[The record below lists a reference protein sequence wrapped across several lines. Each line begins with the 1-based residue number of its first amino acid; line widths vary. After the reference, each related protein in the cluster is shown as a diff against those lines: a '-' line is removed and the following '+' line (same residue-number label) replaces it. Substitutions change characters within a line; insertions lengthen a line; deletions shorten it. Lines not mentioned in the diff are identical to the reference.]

1 MNEPARIFGVFYEP
15 GKVFADVAE
24 KPRWGIAPILVSILI
39 GLAFVYAISTRV
51 GWEQTVR
58 QALANNP
65 RMADLPADQ
74 REKAIATGA
83 KIGSIAGWIGA
94 ALGVPFS
101 VLIIAGVLT
110 GLFNGLLGTEL
121 KFAQT
126 FAITAYAL
134 VVRALLAVL
143 MILILYLKPPEEF
156 NIQVSP
162 FSPAAYMNR
171 LENPK
176 WLMSLAGSLDLFT
189 LWSIV
194 LLAIGFSV
202 AAKKL
207 SFSKSLT
214 AIAIPWLLWVV
225 GLMALQSF
233 Q

>member
-1 MNEPARIFGVFYEP
+1 MTEPARLFGVFYEP

-24 KPRWGIAPILVSILI
+24 KPRWGIAPILVSMLV
-39 GLAFVYAISTRV
+39 GLALVYTISNHI
-51 GWEQTVR
+51 GWETTIRQTI
-58 QALANNP
+58 ANNP
-65 RMADLPADQ
+65 RTAELPADQ
-74 REKAIATGA
+74 REKAIATGV
-83 KIGSIAGWIGA
+83 KIASIAGWIGA
-94 ALGVPFS
+94 ALGAPFG

-134 VVRALLAVL
+134 IVRALLSGL
-143 MILILYLKPPEEF
+143 LILLAYLKPPEEF

-171 LENPK
+171 LESPK

-202 AAKKL
+202 AARKL
-207 SFSKSLT
+207 SFTKALT
-214 AIAIPWLLWVV
+214 AIGIPWLLWVV
-225 GLMALQSF
+225 GMMALQSF
-233 Q
+233 

>member
-1 MNEPARIFGVFYEP
+1 MTELGRLFGVFFEP
-15 GKVFADVAE
+15 GKVFADLAAR
-24 KPRWGIAPILVSILI
+24 PRWIAPILISMLI
-39 GLAFVYAISTRV
+39 ALALVYAISTHI
-51 GWEQTVR
+51 GWEPTIRQT
-58 QALANNP
+58 LANNP
-65 RMADLPADQ
+65 QTADLPADQ

-83 KIGSIAGWIGA
+83 KFASIFGWVGA
-94 ALGVPFS
+94 ILGGPVS
-101 VLIIAGVLT
+101 VLLIAAVLT

-134 VVRALLAVL
+134 LVRALLTAL
-143 MILILYLKPPEEF
+143 LILLVYLKPPEDF

-171 LENPK
+171 LETPK

-189 LWSIV
+189 IWALI

-207 SFSKSLT
+207 SFTKSLT
-214 AIAIPWLLWVV
+214 AIAVPWLIWVV
-225 GLMALQSF
+225 GMMALQSF
-233 Q
+233 R

>member
-1 MNEPARIFGVFYEP
+1 MTEIGRLSGVFFEP
-15 GKVFADVAE
+15 GKVFADVSQRP
-24 KPRWGIAPILVSILI
+24 KWIAPILVSILV
-39 GLAFVYAISTRV
+39 GLTLAYAISTHI
-51 GWEQTVR
+51 GWESTIRQTF
-58 QALANNP
+58 ANNP
-65 RMADLPADQ
+65 RTADLPADQ
-74 REKAIATGA
+74 REKMIATGA
-83 KIGSIAGWIGA
+83 KFASSLGWVA
-94 ALGVPFS
+94 ALLGTPLS
-101 VLIIAGVLT
+101 VLIVAGVLT

-126 FAITAYAL
+126 FAVTAYAL
-134 VVRALLAVL
+134 LVRALWNAL
-143 MILILYLKPPEEF
+143 MILLVYLKPPEDF

-171 LENPK
+171 LETPK

-189 LWSIV
+189 IWSII

-207 SFSKSLT
+207 SFAKSLT
-214 AIAIPWLLWVV
+214 AIAIPWLIWVV

>member
-1 MNEPARIFGVFYEP
+1 MNEPARLAGVFYEP

-24 KPRWGIAPILVSILI
+24 KPRWGIAPMLVSMLVA
-39 GLAFVYAISTRV
+39 LALVYSISSHI
-51 GWEQTVR
+51 GWETTIRQT
-58 QALANNP
+58 LANNP
-65 RMADLPADQ
+65 RMAELPADQ
-74 REKAIATGA
+74 REKAIATGT
-83 KIGSIAGWIGA
+83 KIASIGGWIGA
-94 ALGVPFS
+94 ILGAPFS

-134 VVRALLAVL
+134 VVRALLAGL
-143 MILILYLKPPEEF
+143 MILLIYLKPPEEF
-156 NIQVSP
+156 NMQVSP

-171 LENPK
+171 LEYPK
-176 WLMSLAGSLDLFT
+176 WLMSLCGSLDLFT

-202 AAKKL
+202 AARKL
-207 SFSKSLT
+207 SFTKALT
-214 AIAIPWLLWVV
+214 TIAIPWLLFVIAMM
-225 GLMALQSF
+225 GLQSF

>member
-1 MNEPARIFGVFYEP
+1 MTEPARLFGVFYEP

-24 KPRWGIAPILVSILI
+24 KPRWGIAPILVSMLV
-39 GLAFVYAISTRV
+39 GLALVYTISTRI
-51 GWEQTVR
+51 GWETTIRQTI
-58 QALANNP
+58 ANNP
-65 RMADLPADQ
+65 RTAELPADQ
-74 REKAIATGA
+74 REKAIATGV
-83 KIGSIAGWIGA
+83 KIASIAGWIGA
-94 ALGVPFS
+94 ALGAPFG

-134 VVRALLAVL
+134 IVRALLSGL
-143 MILILYLKPPEEF
+143 LILLAYLKPPEEF

-171 LENPK
+171 LESPK

-202 AAKKL
+202 AARKL
-207 SFSKSLT
+207 SFTKALT
-214 AIAIPWLLWVV
+214 AIGIPWLLWVV
-225 GLMALQSF
+225 GMMALQSF
-233 Q
+233 

>member
-1 MNEPARIFGVFYEP
+1 MNEFARLSGVFFEP
-15 GKVFADVAE
+15 GKVFADVAQR
-24 KPRWGIAPILVSILI
+24 PRWIAPILISMLI
-39 GLAFVYAISTRV
+39 GAGLIYAISTHI
-51 GWEQTVR
+51 GWDQTVR
-58 QALANNP
+58 QTIMNNP
-65 RMADLPADQ
+65 RTADLPADQ
-74 REKAIATGA
+74 REKAIATGTKVA
-83 KIGSIAGWIGA
+83 SILGWVGA
-94 ALGVPFS
+94 LLGAPLS

-134 VVRALLAVL
+134 LVRAVLAAL
-143 MILILYLKPPEEF
+143 LILLVYLKPPEDF

-171 LENPK
+171 LDNPK

-189 LWSIV
+189 IWSIV

-207 SFSKSLT
+207 SFTKSLT
-214 AIAIPWLLWVV
+214 AIGIPWLIWVV
-225 GLMALQSF
+225 GLMVLQSF
-233 Q
+233 

>member
-1 MNEPARIFGVFYEP
+1 
-15 GKVFADVAE
+15 
-24 KPRWGIAPILVSILI
+24 LI
-39 GLAFVYAISTRV
+39 V
-51 GWEQTVR
+51 
-58 QALANNP
+58 
-65 RMADLPADQ
+65 
-74 REKAIATGA
+74 
-83 KIGSIAGWIGA
+83 
-94 ALGVPFS
+94 
-101 VLIIAGVLT
+101 AGVLT

-126 FAITAYAL
+126 FAVTAYAL
-134 VVRALLAVL
+134 LVRALWNAL
-143 MILILYLKPPEEF
+143 MILLVYLKPPEDF

-171 LENPK
+171 LETPK

-189 LWSIV
+189 IWSII

-207 SFSKSLT
+207 SFAKSLT
-214 AIAIPWLLWVV
+214 AIAIPWLIWVV

>member
-1 MNEPARIFGVFYEP
+1 MNEFARLSGVFFEP
-15 GKVFADVAE
+15 GKVFADVAQR
-24 KPRWGIAPILVSILI
+24 PRWIAPVLISMLI
-39 GLAFVYAISTRV
+39 GMALIYAISTHI

-58 QALANNP
+58 QTIMNNP
-65 RMADLPADQ
+65 RTADMPAAQ
-74 REKAIATGA
+74 REQAIATGTKVA
-83 KIGSIAGWIGA
+83 SILGWAGALLGA
-94 ALGVPFS
+94 PLS

-134 VVRALLAVL
+134 LVRAVLAAL
-143 MILILYLKPPEEF
+143 LILLVYLKPPEDF
-156 NIQVSP
+156 NIQISP

-171 LENPK
+171 LDNPK

-189 LWSIV
+189 IWSIV

-214 AIAIPWLLWVV
+214 AIGIPWLIWVV
-225 GLMALQSF
+225 GLMVLQSF
-233 Q
+233 

>member
-1 MNEPARIFGVFYEP
+1 MNEFARLSGVFFEP
-15 GKVFADVAE
+15 GKVFADVAQR
-24 KPRWGIAPILVSILI
+24 PRWIAPILISMLI
-39 GLAFVYAISTRV
+39 GLALVYAISTHI
-51 GWEQTVR
+51 GWEPTVR
-58 QALANNP
+58 QSVMNNS
-65 RMADLPADQ
+65 RTADMPADQ
-74 REKAIATGA
+74 REKAIAAGTKVASILGWVGA
-83 KIGSIAGWIGA
+83 LVGA
-94 ALGVPFS
+94 PLS

-134 VVRALLAVL
+134 LVRAVL
-143 MILILYLKPPEEF
+143 SALLILLVYLKPPEEF

-171 LENPK
+171 LDNPK

-189 LWSIV
+189 IWVII

-207 SFSKSLT
+207 SFTKSLT
-214 AIAIPWLLWVV
+214 AIGVPWLIWVV
-225 GLMALQSF
+225 GLMVLQSF
-233 Q
+233 

>member
-1 MNEPARIFGVFYEP
+1 MTELGRLSGVFFEP
-15 GKVFADVAE
+15 GKVFADVSE
-24 KPRWGIAPILVSILI
+24 RPRWIAPILVSILI
-39 GLAFVYAISTRV
+39 GLALVYAISTHI
-51 GWEQTVR
+51 GWEQTIR
-58 QALANNP
+58 QTFASNP
-65 RMADLPADQ
+65 RTADLPADQ
-74 REKAIATGA
+74 REKMIATGSKVA
-83 KIGSIAGWIGA
+83 SIIGWVGA
-94 ALGVPFS
+94 LLGAPLS

-126 FAITAYAL
+126 FAVTAYAL
-134 VVRALLAVL
+134 LVRAILAAL
-143 MILILYLKPPEEF
+143 MILLVYLKPPEDF

-171 LENPK
+171 LETPK

-189 LWSIV
+189 IWSII

-207 SFSKSLT
+207 SFAKSLT
-214 AIAIPWLLWVV
+214 AIAIPWLIWVV

>member
-1 MNEPARIFGVFYEP
+1 MTEIGRLSGVFFEP
-15 GKVFADVAE
+15 GKVFADVAQR
-24 KPRWGIAPILVSILI
+24 PRWIAPILISMLI
-39 GLAFVYAISTRV
+39 GLALVYAISTHI

-58 QALANNP
+58 QSIASNP
-65 RMADLPADQ
+65 RTADLPADQ
-74 REKAIATGA
+74 REKAIATGT
-83 KIGSIAGWIGA
+83 KIASILGWVGA
-94 ALGVPFS
+94 LLGAPLS

-134 VVRALLAVL
+134 LVRAVLAAL
-143 MILILYLKPPEEF
+143 LILLVYLKPPEEF

-171 LENPK
+171 LDNPK

-189 LWSIV
+189 IWSIV

-207 SFSKSLT
+207 SFTKSLT
-214 AIAIPWLLWVV
+214 AIGIPWLIWVV
-225 GLMALQSF
+225 GLMVLQSF
-233 Q
+233 

>member
-1 MNEPARIFGVFYEP
+1 MTELGRLSGVFFEP
-15 GKVFADVAE
+15 GKVFADVSARP
-24 KPRWGIAPILVSILI
+24 KWIAPILISILI
-39 GLAFVYAISTRV
+39 GLALVYAISSHI

-58 QALANNP
+58 QTLASNP

-74 REKAIATGA
+74 REKAIATGT
-83 KIGSIAGWIGA
+83 KIASIGGWVGA
-94 ALGVPFS
+94 LFGAPLS

-126 FAITAYAL
+126 FAVTAYAL
-134 VVRALLAVL
+134 LVRALFAALQ
-143 MILILYLKPPEEF
+143 ILLVYLKPPEDF
-156 NIQVSP
+156 NIQISP
-162 FSPAAYMNR
+162 FSPAAYMNH
-171 LENPK
+171 LETPK

-189 LWSIV
+189 IWAIV

-207 SFSKSLT
+207 SFTKSLT
-214 AIAIPWLLWVV
+214 MIAIPWLIWVAAM
-225 GLMALQSF
+225 MALQSL

>member
-1 MNEPARIFGVFYEP
+1 MNEFARLSGVFFEP
-15 GKVFADVAE
+15 GKVFADVAQR
-24 KPRWGIAPILVSILI
+24 PRWIAPILISMLI
-39 GLAFVYAISTRV
+39 GLALVYAISTHI
-51 GWEQTVR
+51 GWEPTVR
-58 QALANNP
+58 QSVMNNS
-65 RMADLPADQ
+65 RTADMPADQ
-74 REKAIATGA
+74 REKAIAAGTKVASILGWVGA
-83 KIGSIAGWIGA
+83 LLGA
-94 ALGVPFS
+94 PLS

-134 VVRALLAVL
+134 LVRAVL
-143 MILILYLKPPEEF
+143 SALLILLVYLKPPEEF

-171 LENPK
+171 LDNPK

-189 LWSIV
+189 IWVII

-207 SFSKSLT
+207 SFTKSLT
-214 AIAIPWLLWVV
+214 AIGVPWLIWVV
-225 GLMALQSF
+225 GLMVLQSF
-233 Q
+233 